1 MSRQR
6 AKTAAMHAGDRP
18 LPGFDRTL
26 GFELIGLEHGR
37 AVFETDAGVEH
48 HNPAD
53 RVHGGFLAGLADS
66 AMGFAYGSTLD
77 EGQACTN
84 VDVSIRYLR
93 PVWTGRL
100 RAEGRVVKRGR
111 TTGLAEA
118 DVTDATGRLIARA
131 TSTFLTMPESEIDDR
146 TRRRERENE

>member
-1 MSRQR
+1 MR
-6 AKTAAMHAGDRP
+6 TGDEP

-26 GFELIGLEHGR
+26 GFELVELDEGR
-37 AVFETDAGVEH
+37 AVFETEAGVAH

-77 EGQACTN
+77 EGEACTN
-84 VDVSIRYLR
+84 VDVSIRFLR

-111 TTGLAEA
+111 RTGLAEA
-118 DVTDATGRLIARA
+118 DVTDTDGRLIARA
-131 TSTFLTMPESEIDDR
+131 TSTFLTVAESEIDDR
-146 TRRRERENE
+146 SRRDA

>member
-1 MSRQR
+1 MR
-6 AKTAAMHAGDRP
+6 AGDAP

-26 GFELIGLEHGR
+26 GFELVDVEDGR
-37 AVFETDAGVEH
+37 AVFETEAGPEH

-77 EGQACTN
+77 EGEACTN
-84 VDVSIRYLR
+84 VDVSIRFLR
-93 PVWTGRL
+93 PVWQGRL

-111 TTGLAEA
+111 TAGLAEA
-118 DVTDATGRLIARA
+118 DITDETGRLIARA
-131 TSTFLTMPESEIDDR
+131 TSTFLTMPEAEIGDR
-146 TRRRERENE
+146 GRRGKQEN

>member
-1 MSRQR
+1 
-6 AKTAAMHAGDRP
+6 MHAGLED

-26 GFELIGLEHGR
+26 GFRLVELDEGR
-37 AVFETDAGVEH
+37 AVFEADASADH

-77 EGQACTN
+77 EGEACTN
-84 VDVSIRYLR
+84 VDVSIRFLR
-93 PVWTGRL
+93 PVWQGTL

-118 DVTDATGRLIARA
+118 DVRDADGRLIARA
-131 TSTFLTMPESEIDDR
+131 TSTFLTLPEKDVD
-146 TRRRERENE
+146 ERAAGT